1 MNNLRP
7 VGIIG
12 TGKYVPEKI
21 LTNSDLEK
29 MVDTNDEWIV
39 SRTGIKER
47 HIAAPDQAT
56 SDLAYEAAIKAL
68 ESAGMTGSDLDL
80 IIVATITPDSSFPST
95 ACILQDKLGAKGAA
109 AFDLSAACSGFVYG
123 LASATSFIQSGMY
136 NNALVIGA
144 DCLSR
149 ITDYTD
155 RNTCVLFGDGAGA
168 VVVGEVPEGRGF
180 KAFDLGAEGSGGSLL
195 QMEGGGSRLPATAE
209 TVENKKH
216 YINMNG
222 REVFKF
228 AVRVMGTATIEVL
241 RKAGMERTDVDLFV
255 PHQANIRIIQSA
267 MQRLEL
273 PEEKVVVNVDKYANT
288 SAASIPLALVEAA
301 EEGRMKA
308 GDTVL
313 MVGFGGGLT
322 WGHRYSFGKIDIWE
336 MNEMGKI
343 AFVFPGQGSQAVGMA
358 KDAYESVPAATEIFR
373 TADETLGFSLSN
385 LVFEGPETELK
396 QTSNT
401 QPALLTAS
409 IALLEAFKEK
419 GIQPDYTAGHSLGE
433 YSALVAAGVLSF
445 ADAVST
451 VRARGQYMEQ
461 AVPGGQGAMAAVL
474 GADREAL
481 GVLCRD
487 VSESG
492 HAVELA
498 NINCP
503 GQIVISGVKEGVAAV
518 AERVKEAGGKRAIAL
533 EVSGPF
539 HSSLMKGAA
548 EKLAEKL
555 KTVTFSPAAVP
566 VVANVTARPAEDG
579 QVQDLLTAQVYSPV
593 LWEDSVTWLIE
604 QGVDTFIEIGSG
616 SVLTG
621 LIKKQIKP

>member
-7 VGIIG
+7 VGVIG

-47 HIAAPDQAT
+47 HIAAPEQAT

-123 LASATSFIQSGMY
+123 LATATSFIQSGMY

-180 KAFDLGAEGSGGSLL
+180 KSFDLGAEGAGGSLL
-195 QMEGGGSRLPATAE
+195 QMEGGGSRLPASAE

-216 YINMNG
+216 YIYMNG

-241 RKAGMERTDVDLFV
+241 RKAGLERTDVDLFV

-322 WGHRYSFGKIDIWE
+322 WG
-336 MNEMGKI
+336 
-343 AFVFPGQGSQAVGMA
+343 A
-358 KDAYESVPAATEIFR
+358 
-373 TADETLGFSLSN
+373 
-385 LVFEGPETELK
+385 
-396 QTSNT
+396 
-401 QPALLTAS
+401 
-409 IALLEAFKEK
+409 
-419 GIQPDYTAGHSLGE
+419 
-433 YSALVAAGVLSF
+433 
-445 ADAVST
+445 
-451 VRARGQYMEQ
+451 
-461 AVPGGQGAMAAVL
+461 
-474 GADREAL
+474 
-481 GVLCRD
+481 
-487 VSESG
+487 
-492 HAVELA
+492 
-498 NINCP
+498 
-503 GQIVISGVKEGVAAV
+503 
-518 AERVKEAGGKRAIAL
+518 
-533 EVSGPF
+533 
-539 HSSLMKGAA
+539 
-548 EKLAEKL
+548 
-555 KTVTFSPAAVP
+555 
-566 VVANVTARPAEDG
+566 
-579 QVQDLLTAQVYSPV
+579 
-593 LWEDSVTWLIE
+593 
-604 QGVDTFIEIGSG
+604 
-616 SVLTG
+616 SVLVW
-621 LIKKQIKP
+621 